1 MAGTFV
7 PNDECAVDRVLNP
20 WSDPK
25 LTLGEAMDINIKE
38 ARARVQE
45 LCVKKAKLEAMDW
58 LNLPYQEV
66 RKLIP

>member
-1 MAGTFV
+1 MAGISET
-7 PNDECAVDRVLNP
+7 DGCSRIDNP

-66 RKLIP
+66 RKLMP

>member
-1 MAGTFV
+1 MAIISETDGCSRI
-7 PNDECAVDRVLNP
+7 DNP

-25 LTLGEAMDINIKE
+25 LTLGEACDIRIKE
-38 ARARVQE
+38 ARQLVE
-45 LCVKKAKLEAMDW
+45 KLCVQKAKLEAIDW

>member
-7 PNDECAVDRVLNP
+7 PNDECAVGTVLSP

-25 LTLGEAMDINIKE
+25 LTIGEAMDLSIKE
-38 ARARVQE
+38 VRAQVQE
-45 LCVKKAKLEAMDW
+45 LCVRKAKLEAMDW

-66 RKLIP
+66 RRLLP